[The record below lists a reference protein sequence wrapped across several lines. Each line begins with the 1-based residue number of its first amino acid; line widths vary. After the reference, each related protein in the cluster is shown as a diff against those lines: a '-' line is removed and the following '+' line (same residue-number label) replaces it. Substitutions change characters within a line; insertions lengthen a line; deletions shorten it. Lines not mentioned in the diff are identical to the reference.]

1 MQWIEYLLPKELI
14 EVRIL
19 SGAPLSF
26 LLAINFDTITSM
38 SDEKANDQSVEPKI
52 KNKHFKEQFDEE
64 DVLLVFRKHPVVMR
78 KGLIVSMLGLLVG
91 PLYTLILTFARPN
104 SPPSLTFFGLSF
116 VFSFFL
122 AIVLIFP
129 SWVRWY
135 FSIYIMTSHRFIQ
148 QTRSL
153 LQVNVVDLSLEQI
166 QMINYQISGLQ
177 ETMLGFGTIIVQ
189 TYVGDLIIKDVHHP
203 AKVHKK
209 MVHILRE
216 LGIHPSQRP
225 MVSE

>member
-1 MQWIEYLLPKELI
+1 M
-14 EVRIL
+14 
-19 SGAPLSF
+19 F
-26 LLAINFDTITSM
+26 
-38 SDEKANDQSVEPKI
+38 
-52 KNKHFKEQFDEE
+52 
-64 DVLLVFRKHPVVMR
+64 
-78 KGLIVSMLGLLVG
+78 GLLVG
-91 PLYTLILTFARPN
+91 PLYTLILTSVRPN
-104 SPPSLTFFGLSF
+104 DPPSMEFFFLSF
-116 VFSFFL
+116 L
-122 AIVLIFP
+122 ASMVLALILIFP

-203 AKVHKK
+203 AKVQKK

-225 MVSE
+225 MVDEN

>member
-1 MQWIEYLLPKELI
+1 
-14 EVRIL
+14 
-19 SGAPLSF
+19 
-26 LLAINFDTITSM
+26 M
-38 SDEKANDQSVEPKI
+38 SETEAAAEPPAKT
-52 KNKHFKEQFDEE
+52 KKKHFKEQFDEE

-78 KGLIVSMLGLLVG
+78 KGLIISMLGLLVG
-91 PLYTLILTFARPN
+91 PLYTLILTFLHPLD
-104 SPPSLTFFGLSF
+104 PPSMGFFGLSF
-116 VFSFFL
+116 VFSL
-122 AIVLIFP
+122 ALAVILIFP
-129 SWVRWY
+129 SWVKWY

-153 LQVNVVDLSLEQI
+153 LQINVVDLSLEQI

-177 ETMLGFGTIIVQ
+177 ETLLGFGTIIVQ

-203 AKVHKK
+203 AKVQKK

-225 MVSE
+225 MAAQD